1 MKRFLRWSARVDS
14 SADDGRRW
22 LCRPVTWLIADQSN
36 FRALRYSFRCCL
48 KYSLRRCLYWLVV
61 QLRRRRCCLFRSP
74 FGIGERRI
82 LRNRLFCLCIRW
94 SNSGV
99 IHGQRIFFLL
109 RKETIGA
116 TSSTAFKNLFFHSN
130 HMLLIPEH
138 VSSISRSAWL
148 PFFHFLVVRIWDL
161 FVWAVLMYKIVVTS
175 PWSVTSRCVTWAVV
189 FLSLGVVRKSI
200 LFLNPYSG
208 RKGVGGSSQ
217 NPNFKNAIPKQ
228 RRLWPKG
235 NSCEKSCERHLLGCD
250 LSAV

>member
-1 MKRFLRWSARVDS
+1 MIARLTVGGVDWVVQLHGWS
-14 SADDGRRW
+14 
-22 LCRPVTWLIADQSN
+22 PSN
-36 FRALRYSFRCCL
+36 FRALRYWFRCCL

-138 VSSISRSAWL
+138 VGSISRWSWL

-189 FLSLGVVRKSI
+189 FLSLGVVRKMHIIFESV
-200 LFLNPYSG
+200 L
-208 RKGVGGSSQ
+208 RTKGGGWVES
-217 NPNFKNAIPKQ
+217 
-228 RRLWPKG
+228 
-235 NSCEKSCERHLLGCD
+235 KSKF
-250 LSAV
+250 